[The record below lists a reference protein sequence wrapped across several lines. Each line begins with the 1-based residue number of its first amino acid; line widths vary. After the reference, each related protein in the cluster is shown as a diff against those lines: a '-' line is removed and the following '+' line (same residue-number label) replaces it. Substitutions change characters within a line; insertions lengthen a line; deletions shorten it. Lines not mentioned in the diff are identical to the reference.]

1 MDRTLIAAVIAFT
14 LLALGF
20 IAIERLWPAVR
31 GQRLLRDGWKTDA
44 VYWLFTPIVSKNLA
58 RLGIGVMLA
67 ALLLISGAKVN
78 RENIEAAIAGRDT
91 WFSTWPIW
99 VQALSVLVL
108 SDFTAYWMHRAFHG
122 RLFHASE
129 RSQFRSAERA
139 GQGSRA
145 EACLEDTCGEA
156 NAALRSSP
164 PEIGRER
171 GLKQPL
177 AGWLWRVHAVHHSSR
192 ALDWLASVRLHPLNE
207 LITRMVQVLPFYFLG
222 FSPLVLAG
230 VAPFLSLYAILL
242 HANVNW
248 SFGPLRYVIA
258 SPLFHRWHHTSEEEG
273 LDKNFAGLLP
283 IWDLLFGTWHMPQ
296 GKYPQKFGI
305 VGNDMPESLWGQMMY
320 PFRVNRS
327 PTSASFPRQCH
338 R

>member
-58 RLGIGVMLA
+58 RLGIGVMLG

-108 SDFTAYWMHRAFHG
+108 SDFTAYWMHRAFH
-122 RLFHASE
+122 R
-129 RSQFRSAERA
+129 
-139 GQGSRA
+139 
-145 EACLEDTCGEA
+145 
-156 NAALRSSP
+156 
-164 PEIGRER
+164 
-171 GLKQPL
+171 
-177 AGWLWRVHAVHHSSR
+177 GWLWRVHAVHHSSR
-192 ALDWLASVRLHPLNE
+192 ELDWLASVRLHPLNE

-273 LDKNFAGLLP
+273 LNKNFAGLLP

-296 GKYPQKFGI
+296 GKHPQKFGI
-305 VGNDMPESLWGQMMY
+305 VGNDMPQSLWGQLMY
-320 PFRVNRS
+320 PFRVSGS
-327 PTSASFPRQCH
+327 PTSASVPRRCH

>member
-58 RLGIGVMLA
+58 RLGIGVMLG
-67 ALLLISGAKVN
+67 ALLIASGTEFSRA
-78 RENIEAAIAGRDT
+78 NIEAAIAGRDT

-108 SDFTAYWMHRAFHG
+108 SDFTAYWMHRAFH
-122 RLFHASE
+122 R
-129 RSQFRSAERA
+129 
-139 GQGSRA
+139 
-145 EACLEDTCGEA
+145 
-156 NAALRSSP
+156 
-164 PEIGRER
+164 
-171 GLKQPL
+171 
-177 AGWLWRVHAVHHSSR
+177 GWLWRVHAVHHSSR
-192 ALDWLASVRLHPLNE
+192 ELDWLASVRLHPLNE

-296 GKYPQKFGI
+296 GKHPQKFGI
-305 VGNDMPESLWGQMMY
+305 VGNDMPHSLWGQLMY
-320 PFRVNRS
+320 PFKRQ
-327 PTSASFPRQCH
+327 PRNGLKEAAH
-338 R
+338 GA

>member
-1 MDRTLIAAVIAFT
+1 MDRTQIAAIIAFT

-31 GQRLLRDGWKTDA
+31 RQRLLRAGWKTDA

-58 RLGIGVMLA
+58 RLDIGVMLG
-67 ALLLISGAKVN
+67 ALLLLSGTKVN

-108 SDFTAYWMHRAFHG
+108 SDFTAYWMHR
-122 RLFHASE
+122 LFH
-129 RSQFRSAERA
+129 R
-139 GQGSRA
+139 
-145 EACLEDTCGEA
+145 
-156 NAALRSSP
+156 
-164 PEIGRER
+164 
-171 GLKQPL
+171 
-177 AGWLWRVHAVHHSSR
+177 GWLWRVHAVHHSSR
-192 ALDWLASVRLHPLNE
+192 ELDWLASVRLHPLNE

-230 VAPFLSLYAILL
+230 VAPFLSLDAILL

-258 SPLFHRWHHTSEEEG
+258 SPVFHRWHHSSEEEG

-296 GKYPQKFGI
+296 GKHPQKFGI
-305 VGNDMPESLWGQMMY
+305 VGNDMPQSLWGQLMY
-320 PFRVNRS
+320 PFRVSGS
-327 PTSASFPRQCH
+327 PTTASVPR
-338 R
+338 